1 MKTKIIE
8 TATSLFLNLGV
19 KSVTM
24 DDIAEKMAISKK
36 TIYTHFEN
44 KTELVEA
51 TSLFIFE
58 QISKII
64 TQIEAEK
71 VNPIEETFKIKEVIS
86 HYLKGEKTSPEYQL
100 KKYYPKI
107 YAILDIKKKEII
119 NTCFKDSIVRGIAD
133 GFFRAD
139 LNIDM
144 ISKFYYLCITGIK
157 QDELF
162 INDSLNDVMQAYL
175 EYHIRAIATEKGIQT
190 LNTILAK

>member
-1 MKTKIIE
+1 MKAKIIE
-8 TATSLFLNLGV
+8 TATSLFLNLGF

-51 TSLFIFE
+51 SSLLIFE

-71 VNPIEETFKIKEVIS
+71 VNPIEETFKIKEIIS

-107 YAILDIKKKEII
+107 YAMLDIKKKEII
-119 NTCFKDSIVRGIAD
+119 NTCFKDSIARGIAD
-133 GFFRAD
+133 GLFRAG

>member
-8 TATSLFLNLGV
+8 TATSLFLNLGF

-24 DDIAEKMAISKK
+24 DDIADKMAISKK
-36 TIYTHFEN
+36 TIYAHFEN
-44 KTELVEA
+44 KTELIEA
-51 TSLFIFE
+51 SSLFIFE
-58 QISKII
+58 KISTII
-64 TQIEAEK
+64 KAIEATK

-107 YAILDIKKKEII
+107 YAKLDLRKKEII
-119 NTCFKDSIVRGIAD
+119 NTCFKDSVARGIND
-133 GFFRAD
+133 GYFRTD
-139 LNIDM
+139 LNINF

-162 INDSLNDVMQAYL
+162 INDNLNDAMQAYL
-175 EYHIRAIATEKGIQT
+175 EYHIRAIATEKGLHT
-190 LNTILAK
+190 LNNILSK

>member
-8 TATSLFLNLGV
+8 TATSLFLNLGF

-24 DDIAEKMAISKK
+24 DDIADKMAISKK

-51 TSLFIFE
+51 SSLFIFE
-58 QISKII
+58 KISAII
-64 TQIEAEK
+64 NTIEATK

-107 YAILDIKKKEII
+107 YAKLDIKKKEII
-119 NTCFKDSIVRGIAD
+119 NTCFKDSVARGIND
-133 GFFRAD
+133 GYFRTD
-139 LNIDM
+139 LNIDLV
-144 ISKFYYLCITGIK
+144 SKFYYLCITGIK

-162 INDSLNDVMQAYL
+162 INDNLNDAMQAYL
-175 EYHIRAIATEKGIQT
+175 EYHIRAIATEKGLQT
-190 LNTILAK
+190 LNNILSK

>member
-8 TATSLFLNLGV
+8 TATSLFLNLGF

>member
-8 TATSLFLNLGV
+8 TATSLFLNLGF

-51 TSLFIFE
+51 SSLFIFE
-58 QISKII
+58 KISSII
-64 TQIEAEK
+64 NLIEAEK
-71 VNPIEETFKIKEVIS
+71 LNPIEETFKIKEIIA
-86 HYLKGEKTSPEYQL
+86 HYLKGEKTSPEFQL

-107 YAILDIKKKEII
+107 HDKLDLKKKEII
-119 NTCFKDSIVRGIAD
+119 NTCFKESLARGIEV
-133 GFFRAD
+133 GCFRND
-139 LNIDM
+139 INIDM
-144 ISKFYYLCITGIK
+144 VSKFYYLCITGIK

-162 INDSLNDVMQAYL
+162 INDNLNDAMQAYL
-175 EYHIRAIATEKGIQT
+175 EYHIRAIATEKGLQT
-190 LNTILAK
+190 LNNILSK